1 MGSDDIGWGPDL
13 TEADTST
20 VDLSLDGIPKD
31 WSSWTRAGKV
41 QKLVD
46 TLQFY
51 LEKVRRGS
59 FNPKY
64 GEALAA
70 LALEAQIELSDFY
83 ADAESRAK
91 DAKHLVEF
99 SESEVAIKVAQK
111 ASDDDIKV
119 TEASIKRAASVSD
132 EVKEAKKKLVEL
144 EREYKKWRYV
154 QETVREAHIFFRNI
168 GRL

>member
-31 WSSWTRAGKV
+31 WTGWTRAGKV

-83 ADAESRAK
+83 ADAEARAK

-111 ASDDDIKV
+111 AAEDDIKV
-119 TEASIKRAASVSD
+119 TEASIKRAASVSN

>member
-1 MGSDDIGWGPDL
+1 MESDDIGWGPDL
-13 TEADTST
+13 TEAETS
-20 VDLSLDGIPKD
+20 VIDLSLDGIPKD
-31 WSSWTRAGKV
+31 WKGWTRAGKV
-41 QKLVD
+41 QRLVD
-46 TLQFY
+46 VLQFY
-51 LEKVRRGS
+51 LEKVRKGS

-64 GEALAA
+64 GESLAA

-83 ADAESRAK
+83 ADAEASAK

-111 ASDDDIKV
+111 AAEDDIKV
-119 TEASIKRAASVSD
+119 TEASIKRAASVSN
-132 EVKEAKKKLVEL
+132 EVKEAKKRLIEL

>member
-1 MGSDDIGWGPDL
+1 MKNDDIGWGPDVS
-13 TEADTST
+13 ESDTST
-20 VDLSLDGIPKD
+20 VDLSLNGVPKD
-31 WSSWTRAGKV
+31 WTGWTRAGKV
-41 QKLVD
+41 QKLID
-46 TLQFY
+46 TIHFY

-83 ADAESRAK
+83 ADAEARAK

-99 SESEVAIKVAQK
+99 AESEVAIKVAQR
-111 ASDDDIKV
+111 ATENDVKV
-119 TEASIKRAASVSD
+119 TEASIKRAASVSN
-132 EVKEAKKKLVEL
+132 EVKEAKKKLVDL

-154 QETVREAHIFFRNI
+154 QETVKEAHIFFRNFGKI
-168 GRL
+168 

>member
-1 MGSDDIGWGPDL
+1 MGNDDIGWGPDL

-31 WSSWTRAGKV
+31 WTGWTRAGKV

-83 ADAESRAK
+83 ADAEARAK

-111 ASDDDIKV
+111 AAEDDIKV
-119 TEASIKRAASVSD
+119 TEASIKRAASVSN

>member
-13 TEADTST
+13 TETDTST

-31 WSSWTRAGKV
+31 WTGWTRAGKV

-46 TLQFY
+46 TIQFY

-83 ADAESRAK
+83 ADAEARAK

-111 ASDDDIKV
+111 AAEDDIKV
-119 TEASIKRAASVSD
+119 TEASIKRAASVSN